1 MIDHDDVDD
10 VGLVA
15 MLSSGSLFVAAVI
28 LMLILAYVVAKNED
42 ECAAKTCPVGMSS
55 KLADNDCLCVMK
67 AK

>member
-1 MIDHDDVDD
+1 
-10 VGLVA
+10 